1 MDRNLKKFA
10 ERLGNR
16 EWRLAHLYQIRDSE
30 GHIVPFIPRA
40 EQWGYFRGR
49 HSRNMVPKARKL
61 GISTGIVIDY
71 LDACIW
77 TPQGIHAA
85 HIDLTQ
91 DHAEGKIEI
100 ARLAWD
106 EGPKHPVPEIAEL
119 WRWIHLFRPLVK
131 RNASMMEWKH
141 GSKQEA
147 GVSFVGGTPQRLHWS
162 EAGPLSVQDPKK
174 AARIRRQ
181 SLNAVPTSGIIDV
194 ETTMEGGTYGEAYS
208 LFKLA
213 LEHKGDL
220 TAEDW
225 KFWFFAWYQHPDY
238 ILDSGPSWVPTAD
251 TIAYFQEL
259 ERQESVTLPRNRWA
273 WYERRAKLQG
283 PDMFSQF
290 PSTPAE
296 CIRSAIAGQIY
307 PEITNARQRGRVT
320 RLAIEPG
327 VPIVTCWDL
336 GTADAAAAWLVQI
349 LPTQILFHRHY
360 EATGTGATET
370 AQQIRNWEI
379 EIGRRIDVNL
389 FPHDVDTRDRGSGLS
404 YRKQL
409 ETAGVPPLTIRKVER
424 TQNIYTGIGEVRR
437 LLPKAYFDLSTD
449 TPRKSETGADLPSG
463 VGCLENYR
471 RKLEGGRE
479 VPVHDHTSHTAD
491 AARCLAEGMAQ
502 GLHIPHADIP
512 THLATPLQVK
522 KLL

>member
-16 EWRLAHLYQIRDSE
+16 EWRLAHLYQIRDKD
-30 GHIVPFIPRA
+30 GRVVPFIPRA

-77 TPQGIHAA
+77 TPSGIHAA

-119 WRWIHLFRPLVK
+119 WRWIHRFRPLVK
-131 RNASMMEWKH
+131 RNTSTLEWKH
-141 GSKQEA
+141 GSRQEA

-162 EAGPLSVQDPKK
+162 EAGPLSVQDPTK

-181 SLNAVPTSGIIDV
+181 SLNAVPTSGIIDI

-213 LEHKGDL
+213 LEHQGPL
-220 TAEDW
+220 TSEDW
-225 KFWFFAWYQHPDY
+225 KFWFFAWFAHPDY
-238 ILDSGPSWVPTAD
+238 TLDPGPSWVPTAD
-251 TIAYFQEL
+251 TLAYFAEL
-259 ERQESVTLPRNRWA
+259 EQQDGIRVDRNRMA
-273 WYERRAKLQG
+273 WYERRRKLQG

-307 PEITNARQRGRVT
+307 PEITNARQKGRVT

-327 VPIVTCWDL
+327 VPLLTAWDL

-360 EATGTGATET
+360 EATGTGAAET
-370 AQQIRNWEI
+370 AQQIREWEM
-379 EIGRRIDVNL
+379 EIGRRCDVNL

-409 ETAGVPPLTIRKVER
+409 EAAGLPPMSIRKVER
-424 TQNIYTGIGEVRR
+424 TQNIFTGIGAVRA

-502 GLHIPHADIP
+502 GLHIPHGEMTA
-512 THLATPLQVK
+512 HLSTPMQVK